1 MSVDSERSTT
11 ESSTASG
18 LGYEDA
24 DGLTKYFTV
33 GDSRGRVFVFSTA
46 GDMLLELEAAA
57 SGGECRVIAL
67 LAYLSLRRHQLLL
80 SRAARH
86 RGRLSIR
93 RSPPAAASSP
103 LSPVASSSLPS
114 GRRRSLPDAR
124 AHCPATPCA
133 RGPAVCAVGIGL
145 PVYSTFRAIEKKDEQ
160 EKERMLL
167 YWAAYGSF
175 SIAEVFADKLLSS
188 VPLYYH
194 VKFAILVWLQFPSN
208 SVSFPCPFHPPS
220 KFHILFNFTILPLHR
235 SSWIYTDESNTVQ
248 NQTKFVSSHED
259 EIRFIENMAIR
270 GATTANHIVNGL
282 DQPEETQ
289 AVNTIEGPNT
299 TVTEEAGVSGTE
311 T

>member
-1 MSVDSERSTT
+1 LSCCRLPRSPHLPPRRPSLSL
-11 ESSTASG
+11 SSAAQSPN
-18 LGYEDA
+18 
-24 DGLTKYFTV
+24 
-33 GDSRGRVFVFSTA
+33 RGGSLA
-46 GDMLLELEAAA
+46 LQGAAA
-57 SGGECRVIAL
+57 APGFVHRLVCLPPAPPRRPMAL
-67 LAYLSLRRHQLLL
+67 LAPAISGEVGLRLLL
-80 SRAARH
+80 A
-86 RGRLSIR
+86 
-93 RSPPAAASSP
+93 P
-103 LSPVASSSLPS
+103 LSSNIVMRTAS
-114 GRRRSLPDAR
+114 
-124 AHCPATPCA
+124 
-133 RGPAVCAVGIGL
+133 CAVGIGL

-208 SVSFPCPFHPPS
+208 SGSKHVYKRYLRPFFLKHQAKIDRFLNILS
-220 KFHILFNFTILPLHR
+220 KEL
-235 SSWIYTDESNTVQ
+235 
-248 NQTKFVSSHED
+248 TKFVSSHED

>member
-1 MSVDSERSTT
+1 MR
-11 ESSTASG
+11 TAS
-18 LGYEDA
+18 
-24 DGLTKYFTV
+24 
-33 GDSRGRVFVFSTA
+33 
-46 GDMLLELEAAA
+46 
-57 SGGECRVIAL
+57 
-67 LAYLSLRRHQLLL
+67 
-80 SRAARH
+80 
-86 RGRLSIR
+86 
-93 RSPPAAASSP
+93 
-103 LSPVASSSLPS
+103 
-114 GRRRSLPDAR
+114 
-124 AHCPATPCA
+124 
-133 RGPAVCAVGIGL
+133 CAVGIGL

-188 VPLYYH
+188 VSLYYH

-208 SVSFPCPFHPPS
+208 SGSKHVYKRYLRPFFLKHQAKIDRFLNILS
-220 KFHILFNFTILPLHR
+220 KEL
-235 SSWIYTDESNTVQ
+235 
-248 NQTKFVSSHED
+248 TKFVSSHED

>member
-133 RGPAVCAVGIGL
+133 RGPAVSA
-145 PVYSTFRAIEKKDEQ
+145 P
-160 EKERMLL
+160 
-167 YWAAYGSF
+167 
-175 SIAEVFADKLLSS
+175 
-188 VPLYYH
+188 YH
-194 VKFAILVWLQFPSN
+194 
-208 SVSFPCPFHPPS
+208 
-220 KFHILFNFTILPLHR
+220 
-235 SSWIYTDESNTVQ
+235 
-248 NQTKFVSSHED
+248 
-259 EIRFIENMAIR
+259 R
-270 GATTANHIVNGL
+270 GCSRITRCRV
-282 DQPEETQ
+282 
-289 AVNTIEGPNT
+289 
-299 TVTEEAGVSGTE
+299 
-311 T
+311 